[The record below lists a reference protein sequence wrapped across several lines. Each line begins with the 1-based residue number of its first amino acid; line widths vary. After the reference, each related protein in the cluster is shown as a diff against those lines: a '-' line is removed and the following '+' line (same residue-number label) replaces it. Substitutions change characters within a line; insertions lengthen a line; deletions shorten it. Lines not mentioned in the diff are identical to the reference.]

1 MARIYHVAKNGN
13 DKNTG
18 TAEQP
23 YLTISKAAMLADEGD
38 TVIVHAGVY
47 RECISPA
54 HGARTETGRITYM
67 AAEGEKVIIKGSEE
81 LHAWEKMENVWQTR
95 VSNAVFGEHNPYA
108 TSVDGDWLVKPLTPP
123 HHTGMIYLDGEALD
137 EVISMKELCE
147 KPMTWFC
154 EVGDEETIF
163 YANFGDADPNGATTE
178 MNVRKSCFYPEKSR
192 LDYITVRGFEMAHAA
207 TNWAPPTADQVGLI
221 GPHFAKGWIIE
232 NNIIHDARCA
242 AISLGKDGVTGDN
255 IYTRYHR
262 KAGYYYQYEAM
273 LAARRMGWSRET
285 VGSHI
290 VRNNL
295 IYNCG
300 QNGIVGHMGCAFSE
314 IYGNEIYNIGNK
326 KEFTGYEVGAIKL
339 HAPIDTQ
346 IHHNLIHDS
355 FMGTWL
361 DWQAQGS
368 RLHANVYYNNGI
380 DIKIE
385 VTHGPHLVDNNIF
398 ASEQNFQNAAQ
409 GGAYVHNLFLGG
421 MFKYEVL
428 DRSTPYHL
436 PHSTDMMG
444 CTLVYSNDDRF
455 YNNIFASVQR
465 AENKKFLV
473 GLGHYNG
480 APDTLEEY
488 LDTVFTKYGKCDT
501 EAFSWEKQPLFTAH
515 NYYGDGVPPYE
526 RDRTSVKTRLAT
538 DACVYEENGDIYLEM
553 TLDSCFH
560 TLFPTPVDTER
571 LGLPRISEA
580 PFENPDGTPITV
592 NVDLFGNARGS
603 HPTTGPIEG
612 LTAGHIKVK
621 IAERKRNA

>member
-13 DKNTG
+13 DRNIG
-18 TAEQP
+18 TAEMP
-23 YLTISKAAMLADEGD
+23 FLTISRAAKLADEGD

-47 RECISPA
+47 REHVSPE
-54 HGARTETGRITYM
+54 HGARSELGRITYM

-81 LHAWEKMENVWQTR
+81 LTDWKKDGALWKVTVDNR
-95 VSNAVFGEHNPYA
+95 LFGDHNPYETA
-108 TSVDGDWLVKPLTPP
+108 VDGDWLVKPLDPP
-123 HHTGMIYLDGEALD
+123 HHTGMIYLDGTSLD
-137 EVISMKELCE
+137 EVVTMEELLE
-147 KPMTWFC
+147 KPMTWLC
-154 EVGDEETIF
+154 AVSDTETTI
-163 YANFGDADPNGATTE
+163 YANFKNADPNAALTE
-178 MNVRKSCFYPEKSR
+178 MNVRRSCFYPERSG
-192 LDYITVRGFEMAHAA
+192 LNYITVRGFEMAHAA
-207 TNWAPPTADQVGLI
+207 TNWAPPTSDQVGLL

-232 NNIIHDARCA
+232 DNIIHDARCA
-242 AISLGKDGVTGDN
+242 AVSLGKDGVTGDN
-255 IYTRYHR
+255 IYTHYHR

-273 LAARRMGWSRET
+273 LSARRMGWSRET
-285 VGSHI
+285 IGSHI

-314 IYGNEIYNIGNK
+314 IYGNEIYNVGNK

-361 DWQAQGS
+361 DWQAQGC
-368 RLHANVYYNNGI
+368 RLSANVYYNNGI

-385 VTHGPHLVDNNIF
+385 VTHGPHLVDNNIC

-421 MFKYEVL
+421 MFQYPVL

-455 YNNIFASVQR
+455 YNNIFGNVQKT
-465 AENKKFLV
+465 ENKKFIV

-501 EAFSWEKQPLFTAH
+501 EAFSWEKQPLFTKH
-515 NYYGDGVPPYE
+515 NYYGDGVPAYD
-526 RDRTSVKTRLAT
+526 RDHTSVKTETAT
-538 DACVYEENGDIYLEM
+538 DARVYEENGNVYLEM
-553 TLDSCFH
+553 TLDESFSA
-560 TLFPTPVDTER
+560 LKPEIVDTKR
-571 LGLPRISEA
+571 LELPRISEA
-580 PFENPDGTPITV
+580 PYENPDGSPITV
-592 NVDLFGNARGS
+592 DTDLLGNRRGA
-603 HPTTGPIEG
+603 HPTTGPIENIG
-612 LTAGHIKVK
+612 TGRVKVL
-621 IAERKRNA
+621 IAKRK